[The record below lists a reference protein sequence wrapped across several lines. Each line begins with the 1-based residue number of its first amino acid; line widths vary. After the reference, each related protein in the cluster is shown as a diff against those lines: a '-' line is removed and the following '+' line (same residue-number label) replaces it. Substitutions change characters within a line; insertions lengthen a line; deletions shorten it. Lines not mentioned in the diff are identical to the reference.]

1 MNNTLQLFWS
11 SGLHIARIFNILH
24 KKNTQLTQLKEEL
37 SKNQIAGQFLDVFPL
52 FHPYRSIQYVNQH
65 FILS

>member
-37 SKNQIAGQFLDVFPL
+37 SKNQILANFLMSFHCSIPTGQSSL
-52 FHPYRSIQYVNQH
+52 
-65 FILS
+65 

>member
-37 SKNQIAGQFLDVFPL
+37 SKNQIAGQFLA
-52 FHPYRSIQYVNQH
+52 
-65 FILS
+65 